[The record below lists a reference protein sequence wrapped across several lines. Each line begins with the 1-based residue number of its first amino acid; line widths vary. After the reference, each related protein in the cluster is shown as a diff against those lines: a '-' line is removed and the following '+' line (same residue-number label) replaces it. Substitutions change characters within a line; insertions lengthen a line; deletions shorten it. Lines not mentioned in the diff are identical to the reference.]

1 MTGVLTA
8 LGNQWESRI
17 ATLLEG
23 SREVQVVRRCADLAD
38 LVATASAGLGSVAL
52 VSDDLRG
59 LDLSAVAQ
67 LRELG
72 VAVVGVATTD
82 DEDAERRMRQL
93 GVSRVVAGD
102 ADLAVFEAA
111 LTALAPSDGSN
122 DSRSN
127 DSDHLPPDLDAE
139 LDARFDGS
147 AGPHG
152 SDGLAGVG
160 GPDGASPGGGRRDAR
175 PPRAKRKRK
184 PGRPVTPG
192 ADVAVAVAPGARGA
206 AGAAEPVAT
215 VSPVD
220 DSPAAE
226 DREPGR
232 IVAVWGPTGAPGR
245 TTVAVA
251 LATELAALGVPTVLV
266 DADTYGGSVAQA
278 LSFLDEAPGIAAATR
293 AADQGTLDLSMLARL
308 SPVASPGLRVITG
321 IPKADR
327 WTEIRAAALE
337 RVLTLA
343 RQLGQVVVVDCGFNL
358 EDDEELSYDTMA
370 PRRNAATLTT
380 LALADELVAVGG
392 CDPVSLQRLVRGLQE
407 LGGVQSPRP
416 VVVVNRV
423 RSGAV
428 GAKPETRVAEA
439 LARFAGVDEVIF
451 LPDDPTALDAAL
463 LEGRS
468 LAECAPS
475 SPVRSAVRGLAAR
488 LTNVAVPHGRRGR
501 RLLRR

>member
-23 SREVQVVRRCADLAD
+23 SRDVQVVRRCADLSD

-67 LRELG
+67 LQALG

-82 DEDAERRMRQL
+82 DEQGERRLRQL
-93 GVSRVVAGD
+93 GVERVVSGD
-102 ADLAVFEAA
+102 AELAVFEAA
-111 LTALAPSDGSN
+111 LTEVAPRAPDGSVPGPAGRGA
-122 DSRSN
+122 DPGAAL
-127 DSDHLPPDLDAE
+127 DAALGAALDAE
-139 LDARFDGS
+139 LAGLTGLTGS
-147 AGPHG
+147 VPAAPG
-152 SDGLAGVG
+152 
-160 GPDGASPGGGRRDAR
+160 SPGG
-175 PPRAKRKRK
+175 
-184 PGRPVTPG
+184 PG
-192 ADVAVAVAPGARGA
+192 AAGAPEANAPGARGD
-206 AGAAEPVAT
+206 GPLPPQEP
-215 VSPVD
+215 
-220 DSPAAE
+220 
-226 DREPGR
+226 EPGR

-245 TTVAVA
+245 TTVAVT
-251 LATELAALGVPTVLV
+251 LATELAVLGIPTVLV

-293 AADQGTLDLSMLARL
+293 AADQGTLDLPMLARL
-308 SPVASPGLRVITG
+308 SPVAAPGLRVVTG
-321 IPKADR
+321 IPKAER

-380 LALADELVAVGG
+380 LALADAVVAIGG

-407 LGGVQSPRP
+407 LGGVPSPRP

-428 GAKPETRVAEA
+428 GARPEARVSDA
-439 LARFAGVDEVIF
+439 LARFAGLDEVVF
-451 LPDDPTALDAAL
+451 VPDDPASLDTAL

-468 LAECAPS
+468 LAECAPG

-488 LTNVAVPHGRRGR
+488 VADVAVPQGRRGR
-501 RLLRR
+501 RLLHR